1 MRLFSA
7 NDYLGLSSHPAVRA
21 AACRAAAACGNGP
34 RASALVAGYTHE
46 HAALERD
53 LARLKGTQDALLFP
67 SGFAANA
74 SVVAARARAASAR
87 AAMRLLTRPRRRWRA
102 TRRARCSATR

>member
-1 MRLFSA
+1 VRVRLFSA
-7 NDYLGLSSHPAVRA
+7 NDYLGLSSHAAVRA
-21 AACRAAAACGNGP
+21 AACRAASACGNGP

-46 HAALERD
+46 HAALERQ

-74 SVVAARARAASAR
+74 SVVAARAHSTH
-87 AAMRLLTRPRRRWRA
+87 MRTHVTFL
-102 TRRARCSATR
+102 RCA

>member
-21 AACRAAAACGNGP
+21 AAARAASAAGCGP

-53 LARLKGTQDALLFP
+53 IARLKGTEDCLLFP

-74 SVVAARARAASAR
+74 SVVAVRRAAACR
-87 AAMRLLTRPRRRWRA
+87 VPRR
-102 TRRARCSATR
+102 